1 MSEVLDGCVKYF
13 KENKDFKRLFI
24 ELRKKW
30 KTYGKPSGYI
40 IIKNA
45 TERERE
51 AIKLVMGKSY
61 SQADI
66 KIKVGEFEA
75 ALQETKFKGIGL
87 QELLEAYFS
96 ESMVTHK
103 DIRLEKAEK
112 RKKFFAEI
120 LEELADK
127 YGCEGCT
134 AWLQR
139 TLAEKKYGYN
149 LIAAEYERS
158 REDLKAM
165 LLYVFEAV
173 CKLQSLDRK
182 KIRLAVLS
190 AEVTSNPHYFDRG
203 STAGNLLIHV
213 LRFINDVPETQN
225 AEEILELYYLSG
237 IQPDDISSQT
247 VLYGISLYTDKGPH
261 MAYEAFIKE
270 GEPYHV
276 SLFNLGKI
284 VRADCKSKIVF
295 IVENQM
301 VFSHL
306 CESMAG
312 LSVAMMCTSGQMRTA
327 SLLLIDLL
335 CESGC
340 KIYYSG
346 DIDPEGLGI
355 ADRVISRHPERIL
368 PWRMTKEDYEICIS
382 NEVLSEARI
391 NKLNRIKDKRL
402 QDVVNA
408 LRKEKKAG
416 YQELLIE
423 SLVSD
428 IKKISF

>member
-1 MSEVLDGCVKYF
+1 MLDDCVKYF
-13 KENKDFKRLFI
+13 KENKDFKRLFL

-30 KTYGKPSGYI
+30 KTYGKASGFI
-40 IIKNA
+40 ILKNA

-66 KIKVGEFEA
+66 KIKVSEFEA

-103 DIRLEKAEK
+103 DIRLEKVEK
-112 RKKFFAEI
+112 RKKYFTEMQK
-120 LEELADK
+120 ELTDK
-127 YGCEGCT
+127 YGCDGCT

-139 TLAEKKYGYN
+139 TLAEKRYGYN
-149 LIAAEYERS
+149 LIVAEYERS
-158 REDLKAM
+158 RDDLRAM
-165 LLYVFEAV
+165 LFHVFQAV
-173 CKLQSLDRK
+173 RMLQSLNRK

-213 LRFINDVPETQN
+213 LRYINDAPEPQN

-237 IQPDDISSQT
+237 IKPDDISSQT
-247 VLYGISLYTDKGPH
+247 VVYGISLYTNKGPH

-284 VRADCKSKIVF
+284 VRADCKSKIVYV
-295 IVENQM
+295 VENQM
-301 VFSHL
+301 VFSYL
-306 CESMAG
+306 CENMAG
-312 LSVAMMCTSGQMRTA
+312 LPVAMMCTSGQMRTA
-327 SLLLIDLL
+327 SLVLIDLL
-335 CESGC
+335 CESEC

-355 ADRVISRHPERIL
+355 ADRVISRCPELIL
-368 PWRMTKEDYEICIS
+368 PWRMMKEDYEICIS
-382 NEVLSEARI
+382 NEVLNEARI
-391 NKLNRIKDKRL
+391 NKLNRIKDRRL

-423 SLVSD
+423 SLISD
-428 IKKISF
+428 IKKMTL